1 MIETGKGREREKG
14 IGIGSGTGE
23 RGTSSEAAGILRGNR
38 ARSWFLLVVV
48 AVGEKR
54 ENSRLVIIITVS
66 NR

>member
-1 MIETGKGREREKG
+1 MIETGKGRELEKE

-23 RGTSSEAAGILRGNR
+23 RGTSSEVAGILRGNR
-38 ARSWFLLVVV
+38 ARSWFLVVV
-48 AVGEKR
+48 VVGEKR